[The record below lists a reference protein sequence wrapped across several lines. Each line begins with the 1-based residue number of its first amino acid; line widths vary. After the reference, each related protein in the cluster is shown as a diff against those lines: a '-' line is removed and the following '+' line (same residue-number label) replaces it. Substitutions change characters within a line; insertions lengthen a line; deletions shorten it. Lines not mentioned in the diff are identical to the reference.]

1 MVRTLLS
8 KFLGVFGRRFF
19 DRDFDAEV
27 ETHLEML
34 FEENVRRGMGPNE
47 ARQAALRS
55 MGNLTSVKE
64 HQREQRGLPQIE
76 TLFADLKYGARM
88 LRANPGFTLIAVLTL
103 TLGIGVVTTVFTAYN
118 AVALKP
124 LPVADPSQVVRLERW
139 FASGSR
145 GDVQYGFSYPE
156 YLYCRDRN
164 DVFTSLVAASGSH
177 AVVADEGVKLAGQ
190 LVTANYFT
198 DLGVPAQIGRTFL
211 PEEDRAPGGNPVMV
225 LSNAFWERRFHGD
238 REVTGRVM
246 KLNGVAFTV
255 VGVAAKDFSG
265 TAVIPQTPDFWAPVS
280 MQAQLAPG
288 RDWLNTPGDQQ
299 FQILARIKPG
309 IAVRRAEAETATLIR
324 QFAGTYKDADRT
336 TTVTLQRTAL
346 LGNTEDVR
354 FQASALAM
362 MLIVGMVLLVGCL
375 NIANMLL
382 ARGAARQKE
391 ISIRLAL
398 GASRGRVIRQLLTES
413 LLLSLI
419 GGAGGLLFS
428 VWTSKLLW
436 IGLEQFLQR
445 TSKGF
450 GFDIAVGIDLSPDWR
465 VLAYAMA
472 LSLFAGLL
480 FGLSPALQFS
490 RPDLTVALKSE
501 GGFGG
506 GWNRSRLRS
515 LLVATQ
521 VTVSMVLLISAGLLM
536 RGLSRAQVAEP
547 GYETRTV
554 ESVSGDFGP
563 DPVKAAVV
571 ERRLMERFQ
580 TLPEVRSI
588 ALGTVPLMG
597 TWTANMRIG
606 SERER
611 ALAGYASDT
620 YFDLFG
626 IPVVRGRHLTR
637 LESEQEANLAVVSE
651 AAARKFWP
659 GQDPIGRVFKLDTN
673 WHGNYIDFEVIG
685 VAKDV
690 RFASLSRVDVAR
702 IYLAPR
708 AGAWN
713 AGLLVRTQGDSRRAV
728 AAIRA
733 AAGTIDPRL
742 QAALSTMNL
751 EAGPVRISRSF
762 AEISALFALI
772 LAALALALA
781 GVGIYGVMSYLVSR
795 RVKEIGVRVALGAKA
810 GDVLASVVVRGLR
823 PVFCGLALGVGG
835 AAALSALLHS
845 TLALPGS
852 PDFFYGVPFYDPA
865 TFLGLSAFLVVVAA
879 IASAIPARRALK
891 VDPMI
896 ALRYE

>member
-1 MVRTLLS
+1 MFRRRTL
-8 KFLGVFGRRFF
+8 

-27 ETHLEML
+27 EAHVEML
-34 FEENVRRGMGPNE
+34 VEENISRGMTPDQ

-55 MGNLTSVKE
+55 IGNVTRVRE
-64 HQREQRGLPQIE
+64 TQRESRGLPQIE
-76 TLFADLKYGARM
+76 TLFADLKYGART
-88 LRANPGFTLIAVLTL
+88 LRANPGFTLIAALTL
-103 TLGIGVVTTVFTAYN
+103 ALGVGVVTTVFTAYN

-139 FASGSR
+139 FANGSH
-145 GDVQYGFSYPE
+145 GDLQYGFSFPE

-164 DVFTSLVAASGSH
+164 DVFTGLAAATGSH
-177 AVVADEGVKLAGQ
+177 TVIAGDGDKIGGQ

-211 PEEDRAPGGNPVMV
+211 PEEDRTPGGNPVIV

-238 REVTGRVM
+238 REVTGRIV

-255 VGVAAKDFSG
+255 VGVAAKEFSG

-299 FQILARIKPG
+299 FQILARIKSG
-309 IAVRRAEAETATLIR
+309 VGARRAEAEVATLIR
-324 QFAGTYKDADRT
+324 QFAATFKEAEGT
-336 TTVTLQRTAL
+336 TTVTLQPTSL

-354 FQASALAM
+354 FQASVLAI
-362 MLIVGMVLLVGCL
+362 MLIVGMVLLVGCV

-391 ISIRLAL
+391 ISVRLAL
-398 GASRGRVIRQLLTES
+398 GASRGRIVRQLLTES

-428 VWTSKLLW
+428 IWTSKLLW
-436 IGLEQFLQR
+436 IALEQFLQR
-445 TSKGF
+445 TSKGL
-450 GFDIAVGIDLSPDWR
+450 GFDLAVGIDLSPDWR

-472 LSLFAGLL
+472 LSLLAGLL

-490 RPDLTVALKSE
+490 RPDLTVALKTD
-501 GGFGG
+501 GGFGT
-506 GWNRSRLRS
+506 GWSRSRLRS
-515 LLVATQ
+515 LLIATQ

-547 GYETRTV
+547 GYETQ
-554 ESVSGDFGP
+554 SVYSVFGDFGA
-563 DPVKAAVV
+563 DPVKADAL
-571 ERRLMERFQ
+571 EKRLMERLQ
-580 TLPEVRSI
+580 NLPEVRNV
-588 ALGTVPLMG
+588 ALGRTPLMG
-597 TWTANMRIG
+597 TWTLPIMAGTELGRT
-606 SERER
+606 
-611 ALAGYASDT
+611 LAGSASDT

-626 IPVVRGRHLTR
+626 IPIVRGRHLIR
-637 LESEQEANLAVVSE
+637 LESEQGLNLALVSE
-651 AAARKFWP
+651 GAARKFWP
-659 GQDPIGRVFKLDTN
+659 GEDPIGKHFKLDM
-673 WHGNYIDFEVIG
+673 NYRKIYTDFAIIG
-685 VAKDV
+685 VVKDV
-690 RFASLSRVDVAR
+690 RFASLSRVDVSR
-702 IYLAPR
+702 VYLAPKP
-708 AGAWN
+708 AGWN
-713 AGLLVRTQGDSRRAV
+713 TGLLVRTQGDSRRAV

-742 QAALSTMNL
+742 AAGLSTMNL
-751 EAGPVRISRSF
+751 EAGPVQLSRSF
-762 AEISALFALI
+762 AQISALFAAI
-772 LAALALALA
+772 LAALAMALA

-795 RVKEIGVRVALGAKA
+795 SVKEIGVRVALGARA
-810 GDVLASVVVRGLR
+810 GDVLFSVIVRGLR
-823 PVFCGLALGVGG
+823 PVFCGLVLGVAG
-835 AAALSALLHS
+835 AAALSALLHA

-852 PDFFYGVPFYDPA
+852 SDFFYGVPFYDPA
-865 TFLGLSAFLVVVAA
+865 TFLGLSAFLIVVAA
-879 IASAIPARRALK
+879 IASAIPARRALN

>member
-1 MVRTLLS
+1 MRILFS
-8 KFLGVFGRRFF
+8 KILAMFRR
-19 DRDFDAEV
+19 DVLDQDFDAEV
-27 ETHLEML
+27 ETHLDML
-34 FEENVRRGMGPNE
+34 IEQNISRGMAPGE
-47 ARQAALRS
+47 AQQAALRS
-55 MGNLTSVKE
+55 MGNVTRVKE
-64 HQREQRGLPQIE
+64 SQRESRGLPQIE
-76 TLFADLKYGARM
+76 TVFADLKYAARM

-103 TLGIGVVTTVFTAYN
+103 TLGVGVVTTVFTAYD

-139 FASGSR
+139 IANGSR
-145 GDVQYGFSYPE
+145 GDFQYGFSYPE

-177 AVVADEGVKLAGQ
+177 TVVSGDGDRLGGQ

-211 PEEDRAPGGNPVMV
+211 PEEDRTPGGNPVIV

-238 REVTGRVM
+238 REVIGRIV
-246 KLNGVAFTV
+246 KLNGVAFTI
-255 VGVAAKDFSG
+255 VGVAAKEFSG
-265 TAVIPQTPDFWAPVS
+265 TAVIPQVPDFWAPVS

-299 FQILARIKPG
+299 FQILARIKSG
-309 IAVRRAEAETATLIR
+309 VGARRAEAETATLIR
-324 QFAGTYKDADRT
+324 QFAGTYKEADRT
-336 TTVTLQRTAL
+336 TAVTLQRTSL

-354 FQASALAM
+354 FQASVLAI
-362 MLIVGMVLLVGCL
+362 MLIVGMVLLVGCV

-391 ISIRLAL
+391 ISVRLAL

-436 IGLEQFLQR
+436 IGLQQFLQR
-445 TSKGF
+445 TSKGL

-490 RPDLTVALKSE
+490 RPDLTTALKTD

-506 GWNRSRLRS
+506 GWSRSRLRS

-547 GYETRTV
+547 GYETQ
-554 ESVSGDFGP
+554 SVYSVFGDFGA
-563 DPVKAAVV
+563 DPVKAAAL
-571 ERRLMERFQ
+571 ERRLMDRFQ
-580 TLPEVRSI
+580 TLSEVRNI

-597 TWTANMRIG
+597 TWTADVMIG

-611 ALAGYASDT
+611 SLAGYASDT
-620 YFDLFG
+620 YFELFG
-626 IPVVRGRHLTR
+626 IPLVRGRHLTR
-637 LESEQEANLAVVSE
+637 LESEQGANLAVVSE

-659 GQDPIGRVFKLDTN
+659 GEDPIGRVFKLDTN
-673 WHGNYIDFEVIG
+673 WHGSYANFEVIG

-702 IYLAPR
+702 VYLAPKP
-708 AGAWN
+708 GAWN
-713 AGLLVRTQGDSRRAV
+713 AGLLVRTEGDSRRTV

-742 QAALSTMNL
+742 AAGLSTMNL
-751 EAGPVRISRSF
+751 EAGPVQLSRSF
-762 AEISALFALI
+762 AEISALFAAI
-772 LAALALALA
+772 LAALALVLA

-795 RVKEIGVRVALGAKA
+795 SVKEIGVRVALGARA
-810 GDVLASVVVRGLR
+810 GDVLFSVIVRGLR
-823 PVFCGLALGVGG
+823 PVFCGLVLGVAG

-852 PDFFYGVPFYDPA
+852 SDFFYGVPFYDPA
-865 TFLGLSAFLVVVAA
+865 TFLGLSAFLIVVAA
-879 IASAIPARRALK
+879 IASAIPARRALG
-891 VDPMI
+891 VDPMV

>member
-1 MVRTLLS
+1 MIRILFSKLFGQVR
-8 KFLGVFGRRFF
+8 RRFL
-19 DRDFDAEV
+19 DRDFEAEV
-27 ETHLEML
+27 EIHLEMQV
-34 FEENVRRGMGPNE
+34 EENVRRGMGLDE

-55 MGNLTSVKE
+55 MGNLTSIKE
-64 HQREQRGLPQIE
+64 HQRQERGLPQIE
-76 TLFADLKYGARM
+76 TLVADLKYGARM
-88 LRANPGFTLIAVLTL
+88 LRANPGFTLIAGLTL
-103 TLGIGVVTTVFTAYN
+103 TLGVGVVTTVFTAYN

-139 FASGSR
+139 FASGFR
-145 GDVQYGFSYPE
+145 GDIQYGFSYRE

-164 DVFTSLVAASGSH
+164 DVFSSLVAASGSH
-177 AVVADEGVKLAGQ
+177 AVVTGDGDKLVGQ

-211 PEEDRAPGGNPVMV
+211 PGEDRIPGGNPVVV
-225 LSNAFWERRFHGD
+225 LSNASWERRFHGD
-238 REVTGRVM
+238 QEVIGHVV

-255 VGVAAKDFSG
+255 IGVAAKEFTG
-265 TAVIPQTPDFWAPVS
+265 TAVIPQVPDLWAPVS

-299 FQILARIKPG
+299 FQILARLKPS
-309 IAVRRAEAETATLIR
+309 ATTRRAEAETAGLIR
-324 QFAGTYKDADRT
+324 QFAGTYEEANRT
-336 TTVTLQRTAL
+336 TTVTLQRTSL
-346 LGNTEDVR
+346 VGNTEDVR
-354 FQASALAM
+354 FQASVLAI
-362 MLIVGMVLLVGCL
+362 MLIVGMVLLVGCV

-391 ISIRLAL
+391 IGIRLAL
-398 GASRGRVIRQLLTES
+398 GASRGRIIRQLLTES

-419 GGAGGLLFS
+419 GGAGGLIFS
-428 VWTSKLLW
+428 IWTSKLLW

-445 TSKGF
+445 ISKGI

-465 VLAYAMA
+465 VLTYAMA

-490 RPDLTVALKSE
+490 RPDLTVALKTD

-506 GWNRSRLRS
+506 GWSRSRLRS
-515 LLVATQ
+515 FLVATQ

-547 GYETRTV
+547 GYETQSV
-554 ESVSGDFGP
+554 NSVSGDFGP
-563 DPVKAAVV
+563 DPVKAAAL

-580 TLPEVRSI
+580 NLPEIRNV
-588 ALGTVPLMG
+588 ALGTMPLLG
-597 TWTANMRIG
+597 TWTAPILIRN
-606 SERER
+606 ERER
-611 ALAGYASDT
+611 TLAGYASDT
-620 YFDLFG
+620 YFDLFE
-626 IPVVRGRHLTR
+626 IALVRGRHLTR
-637 LESEQEANLAVVSE
+637 LESEQGANLAVISE

-659 GQDPIGRVFKLDTN
+659 GQNPIGRVFKLDTN
-673 WHGNYIDFEVIG
+673 WHGNYVDLEVVG

-702 IYLAPR
+702 VYLAPKP
-708 AGAWN
+708 GAWN
-713 AGLLVRTQGDSRRAV
+713 AGLLVRTQGDPRRAV

-733 AAGTIDPRL
+733 AASTIDPRL
-742 QAALSTMNL
+742 QAGLSMMNL
-751 EAGPVRISRSF
+751 EAGPVQIQRSF
-762 AEISALFALI
+762 AQISALFASI

-781 GVGIYGVMSYLVSR
+781 GVGIYGVMSYLVSQ

-810 GDVLASVVVRGLR
+810 GDVLFSVIVRGLR
-823 PVFCGLALGVGG
+823 PVFCGLVLGVAG
-835 AAALSALLHS
+835 AAGLSALLHS

-852 PDFFYGVPFYDPA
+852 ADFFYGVSFYDPA
-865 TFLGLSAFLVVVAA
+865 TFLGLSAFLIVVAA
-879 IASAIPARRALK
+879 IASAIPARCALK